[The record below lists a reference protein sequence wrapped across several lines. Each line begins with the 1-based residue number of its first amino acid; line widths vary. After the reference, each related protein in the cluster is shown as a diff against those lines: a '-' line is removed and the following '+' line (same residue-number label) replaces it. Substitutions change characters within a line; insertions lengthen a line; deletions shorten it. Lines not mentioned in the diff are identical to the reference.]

1 MALLSEGQIIRET
14 YEVERFLGEGA
25 FAEVYRVKH
34 RFLGRQAMKVFKR
47 GGMTVPEIEEM
58 LGEAI
63 MLSRIGHPNI
73 VRVFDANVLETT
85 KGLCGYFT
93 MENVP
98 GGSLEKFW
106 HSYGTKFVPIETT
119 IDLMKQVCRGLSVAH
134 RQSPPVIHRDIKPQN
149 ILVGYEAEG
158 LRARVSDFGLAK
170 KVNPLTLLATAAGTP
185 AFKPPEAFSDTKGDS
200 CAADV
205 WAIGTTLYL
214 LLADRLPFD
223 LPADLGWGSKN
234 PFQEKLPPASDANP
248 DVNAS
253 LDRIIAKALDSHAEK
268 RFQNAAELL
277 DALDSWKPG
286 LDKITQKAKPAH
298 SEMSKT
304 ALGIELSSP
313 NRDEAEKMAQK
324 AIELKRAG
332 KLGDAADIMEEAFN
346 KWPDLRG
353 KYANYVKL
361 WRCGI
366 SM

>member
-1 MALLSEGQIIRET
+1 MR
-14 YEVERFLGEGA
+14 
-25 FAEVYRVKH
+25 
-34 RFLGRQAMKVFKR
+34 
-47 GGMTVPEIEEM
+47 
-58 LGEAI
+58 
-63 MLSRIGHPNI
+63 
-73 VRVFDANVLETT
+73 
-85 KGLCGYFT
+85 
-93 MENVP
+93 
-98 GGSLEKFW
+98 
-106 HSYGTKFVPIETT
+106 
-119 IDLMKQVCRGLSVAH
+119 
-134 RQSPPVIHRDIKPQN
+134 
-149 ILVGYEAEG
+149 
-158 LRARVSDFGLAK
+158 
-170 KVNPLTLLATAAGTP
+170 
-185 AFKPPEAFSDTKGDS
+185 
-200 CAADV
+200 
-205 WAIGTTLYL
+205 
-214 LLADRLPFD
+214 
-223 LPADLGWGSKN
+223 
-234 PFQEKLPPASDANP
+234 
-248 DVNAS
+248 S